1 MHFLPEPVDS
11 STVTSVRR
19 PVPLLSA
26 KSTHPADT
34 TKAGT
39 TPLSHTGDHSSI
51 DARQHRVAFVFLAVL
66 SVLIAWRPL
75 IQTLVLAARND
86 EYTQILLVLPIS
98 VTLIFLDMQSLE
110 TKRDWGLRLG
120 PPLVGLAILIAL
132 YVHFA
137 PHGTAPDVYL
147 AGRMLAFVVAQIGIY
162 VLCCGVATSRSASF
176 PLLLLFALVPLP
188 QCVLN
193 PIIALMQEGS
203 AWSAHALFSIF
214 GIPAIQKGVQLTI
227 PGLTIQV
234 AQECSSI
241 RSSSMLLIT
250 AILLAQFFLHAFWR
264 KAFIAAI
271 AIPLSVAKN
280 GLRIFVITVL
290 GTRVDPAYLTG
301 RLHHQGGVLF
311 FAVALGCV
319 IAAIWFCKRRE
330 DTFLAGPWD
339 NAPLPE
345 ADTNR

>member
-1 MHFLPEPVDS
+1 
-11 STVTSVRR
+11 
-19 PVPLLSA
+19 
-26 KSTHPADT
+26 
-34 TKAGT
+34 
-39 TPLSHTGDHSSI
+39 
-51 DARQHRVAFVFLAVL
+51 
-66 SVLIAWRPL
+66 
-75 IQTLVLAARND
+75 
-86 EYTQILLVLPIS
+86 
-98 VTLIFLDMQSLE
+98 
-110 TKRDWGLRLG
+110 
-120 PPLVGLAILIAL
+120 
-132 YVHFA
+132 
-137 PHGTAPDVYL
+137 
-147 AGRMLAFVVAQIGIY
+147 
-162 VLCCGVATSRSASF
+162 
-176 PLLLLFALVPLP
+176 
-188 QCVLN
+188 
-193 PIIALMQEGS
+193 MQEGS